1 MCLKVIRP
9 RIISCLMTDSFSWLR
24 SFISIF
30 FTFLQPILYF
40 WVFLFLLSSFSFFN
54 LSCFHLHIPTFCRG
68 ITELFFLYFPHLP
81 FNIGIFFCH
90 WNKIQ
95 SFIFLKTVFLLH
107 MPPSVE
113 GDPWSGFK
121 KKIIK
126 LKGGTKWIIFYNSE
140 RIVKDGRLSSQRQSP
155 NWRVVP

>member
-54 LSCFHLHIPTFCRG
+54 FSCFHLHIPTFCRE

-95 SFIFLKTVFLLH
+95 SFIFLETVFLLH
-107 MPPSVE
+107 MPPVWRVILGRGSE
-113 GDPWSGFK
+113 RK
-121 KKIIK
+121 TIR
-126 LKGGTKWIIFYNSE
+126 LKGVANG
-140 RIVKDGRLSSQRQSP
+140 
-155 NWRVVP
+155 